1 MFFVHAI
8 SKKHSLLNV
17 LVLFFLIF
25 LLGFTFPAEARYAP
39 QTDLETNLDVYL
51 AEHMTRLKIP
61 GASVGIVQ
69 GDQVILLKGYGTT
82 DAGRTQPV
90 TPQTPFYLAS
100 VSKSFTALGI
110 MQLVEAGKLELDTP
124 VKEILPWFQV
134 DGEGADAITVR
145 HLLHQTSGFS
155 ERGGYI
161 RNLEPDAPNALE
173 TSIRALSD
181 DTLQRVP
188 GADFEYSNTNF
199 DVLGLIIETVSG
211 QMYGEY
217 VQEHIFTPLEMMH
230 AYTTLDEGRAN
241 QMASGFYP
249 FFGFPIPTLAWMPYS
264 LAVRPSAGLIAS
276 AEDMTHYV
284 IAQLN
289 GGRYQEAQ
297 ILSPAGIET
306 LHMPGVSLGNDVG
319 YAMGWLT
326 WTFEEA
332 ARGGESVPGA
342 VSHIGTWTGFT
353 SNVVMIPEKQIGI
366 VLLLNSGDETRGSE
380 YFRLG
385 WDVALLALDQPP
397 LAFSPSE
404 DFVLRN
410 GRWIGLG
417 LIFLLGAENVLVF
430 RRKPGLALTFLF
442 YFIDLALVA
451 YLFFVLLPENNST
464 LPLTWAFA
472 PDIAVLYGV
481 ILLLTA
487 GLGTLRTG
495 LRLWTIK
502 SVQSTTFPFG
512 E

>member
-1 MFFVHAI
+1 MFFVH
-8 SKKHSLLNV
+8 SNSTRYS
-17 LVLFFLIF
+17 FLKVILPF
-25 LLGFTFPAEARYAP
+25 LLIVLLWRVFPVEAEPAP
-39 QTDLETNLDVYL
+39 QTDLETVLDGYL
-51 AEHMTRLKIP
+51 TDHMARLKIP
-61 GASVGIVQ
+61 GAAVGIVQ
-69 GDQVILLKGYGTT
+69 GDQVILLKGYGTADT
-82 DAGRTQPV
+82 RRTQPV

-124 VKEILPWFQV
+124 VREILPWFQV
-134 DGEGADAITVR
+134 QGAGAETMTVR
-145 HLLHQTSGFS
+145 HLLHQTSGLS

-161 RNLEPDAPNALE
+161 RNLEPDGPNALE
-173 TSIRALSD
+173 TSIRNLAD
-181 DTLQRVP
+181 DTLHRVP
-188 GADFEYSNTNF
+188 GTDFEYSNTNF

-211 QMYGEY
+211 QAYGEY
-217 VQEHIFTPLEMMH
+217 VQEHIFAPLEMSH
-230 AYTTLDEGRAN
+230 AYTTLDEGRADG
-241 QMASGFYP
+241 MSSGFYP
-249 FFGFPIPTLAWMPYS
+249 FFGFSTPSTRWMPYT

-284 IAQLN
+284 LAQLN

-297 ILSPAGIET
+297 ILSAAGIEA
-306 LHMPGVSLGNDVG
+306 LHTPGVSLRNDVG

-332 ARGGESVPGA
+332 ARAGESVPGA

-353 SNVVMIPEKQIGI
+353 SNVVLIPEKQIGI

-417 LIFLLGAENVLVF
+417 LILLLGIENFLFF
-430 RRKPGLALTFLF
+430 RHKPGLALTFLF

-481 ILLLTA
+481 ILFLTA
-487 GLGTLRTG
+487 GWGTLRTG
-495 LRLWTIK
+495 WRFWKLREA
-502 SVQSTTFPFG
+502 S
-512 E
+512 